1 MATILIVEDEVELN
15 HMVGDYLK
23 RAGHSI
29 RHAYD
34 GSGAVKEVFQNP
46 PDLVV
51 LDLNL
56 PGLAGIDVARTVTD
70 QTGIPIIIVSARGEE
85 EDRLAGF
92 SAGVDDYMVKP
103 FSLPELQMRIA
114 AVLRRTAEFPKTPAN
129 APDGA
134 THPHHPKHSQQP
146 EHPQPTRFS
155 VGDLVIDEDRRSVT
169 VGGTTA
175 ELTAAQFDILAAMA
189 RSPGRVFTRAK
200 LLETFQDHAF
210 EGYER
215 TVDVHIGKI
224 RKQIEDDPSAP
235 TRLTTVWGVGYRLE
249 ES

>member
-1 MATILIVEDEVELN
+1 MADILIVEDERELN
-15 HMVGDYLK
+15 HMIGDYLK
-23 RAGHSI
+23 RGGHTV

-56 PGLAGIDVARTVTD
+56 PGLAGLDVARTVTD
-70 QTGIPIIIVSARGEE
+70 QTGIPIIVISARGEE

-103 FSLPELQMRIA
+103 FSLPELNMRIT
-114 AVLRRTAEFPKTPAN
+114 AVLRRLAEKDHNATSGVPRTAMV
-129 APDGA
+129 
-134 THPHHPKHSQQP
+134 
-146 EHPQPTRFS
+146 
-155 VGDLVIDEDRRSVT
+155 VGTMVVDEDRRTVT
-169 VGGTTA
+169 VDGKHA
-175 ELTAAQFDILAAMA
+175 ELTAAQFSILAAMA
-189 RSPGRVFTRAK
+189 RSPGRVFTRLQ

-224 RKQIEDDPSAP
+224 RRQIEADPSAP
-235 TRLTTVWGVGYRLE
+235 RRLTTVWGVGYRLE
-249 ES
+249 DS

>member
-1 MATILIVEDEVELN
+1 MADILIVEDEVELN

-23 RAGHSI
+23 RAGHTT

-46 PDLVV
+46 PDLIV

-56 PGLAGIDVARTVTD
+56 PGLAGLDVARTVTD
-70 QTGIPIIIVSARGEE
+70 QTEIPVIVISARGEE

-114 AVLRRTAEFPKTPAN
+114 AVLRRSAEKRELDSSAAIRRT
-129 APDGA
+129 
-134 THPHHPKHSQQP
+134 TYV
-146 EHPQPTRFS
+146 
-155 VGDLVIDEDRRSVT
+155 VGEMIVDEDRRAVT
-169 VGGTTA
+169 IDGKQV
-175 ELTAAQFDILAAMA
+175 ELTAAQFAILVAMA
-189 RSPGRVFTRAK
+189 RSPGRVFTRLQ

-224 RKQIEDDPSAP
+224 RKQIERDTSSPR
-235 TRLTTVWGVGYRLE
+235 RLRTVWGVGYRLE
-249 ES
+249 DA